1 MTCPEQTYGWP
12 VGARLFD
19 RLAPG
24 VRPGDIVTLT
34 NGQRARVDT
43 AKLAADIKDAKC
55 TVVIVES
62 CNARVKTAASE
73 KTGRSTHDQGRAR

>member
-1 MTCPEQTYGWP
+1 MTCPEQTYSWP

-43 AKLAADIKDAKC
+43 AKLADDLKDAKC

-62 CNARVKTAASE
+62 CNARVKTEAPDQ
-73 KTGRSTHDQGRAR
+73 TGRSPHDQARAG